1 MTAVASPPS
10 VQSGP
15 RLGWYPAVN
24 GGQGALNPS
33 SSDEG
38 LRMFMP
44 RKSVQ
49 RTNSS
54 SSLNSNSSSTTAIPA
69 NSQHSN
75 ASQASNESGTAP
87 SKKKPYK
94 YSSWS
99 NSKAEPVAGVTNAR
113 SQAVSAPPS
122 GTTASS
128 AMSALHQPSPIVPSQ
143 HVLQPQQQNNA
154 RLPNGA
160 LPNDPPAILSLLPIN
175 GTFERKQITV
185 PYYPE
190 VLRIGRQTNAKT
202 VPTQVNGYFDSK
214 VLSRQHAEVWAD
226 RAGKI
231 WIRDV
236 KSSNGTF
243 VNGQRLSPENRDSE
257 PHELRE
263 HDTLELGIDIVSEDQ
278 KSIVHHKVSAKV
290 EHAGV
295 YGPNMN
301 ILDLNLGDIDPTA
314 GGGLLPSHLSQP
326 LSHMR
331 GRPGSSASMGSN
343 RSGQSAAGNQL
354 GMLRQQ
360 RQMNYWLSPVSIEQV
375 VKRLSSEMKQAK
387 QQTHDL
393 NQTNNF
399 LSHLVS
405 HELVEKERA
414 KLSPVETHNNNGRL
428 LNGRPKMPKVD
439 QISRFSDPPAPP
451 PQQPLPEKPDA
462 LPRGNPESLPPSG
475 LKRSDTEK
483 PKGPAS
489 TSANRE
495 SSQILSLIEALSNAK
510 KDLDAQ
516 GARVKELEQ
525 LLLEERAA
533 RAQAEERARNLEGQ
547 TIKQDA
553 KSEVEAAFELSSTP
567 DDSTT
572 VAEQETVVLPPQA
585 EVSKQAPD
593 SALSQAIKTPPDV
606 TSEQLQ
612 RRIDNMIADMD
623 EMRKQVAK
631 YKQCAEKAESE
642 AFESRKTLAEMIETI
657 RNTRI
662 ELPPDPSAGTSIGLD
677 SSHSEAD
684 SLVDA
689 FNKNLTQ
696 LGSQHDTSSTSHHLH
711 LASKDGY
718 ETYVKQRHKT
728 MLDQSTPYASML
740 GVVLLGVGIMAYL
753 NGWQKGDR

>member
-15 RLGWYPAVN
+15 LGWYLAVN
-24 GGQGALNPS
+24 GAKGALAHS
-33 SSDEG
+33 RSDEG

-54 SSLNSNSSSTTAIPA
+54 SSLNSTSSTTSTVSA

-75 ASQASNESGTAP
+75 ASLASNESGSAP

-94 YSSWS
+94 YSWS
-99 NSKAEPVAGVTNAR
+99 NSKAEPVSGVTNAR
-113 SQAVSAPPS
+113 SQTVSAPPS
-122 GTTASS
+122 GTAASP
-128 AMSALHQPSPIVPSQ
+128 AMSAPHQASPLLSSP
-143 HVLQPQQQNNA
+143 HALQSQQQNGA
-154 RLPNGA
+154 RLTNGGG
-160 LPNDPPAILSLLPIN
+160 LHCDPPAILSLLPIN

-185 PYYPE
+185 PYFPE
-190 VLRIGRQTNAKT
+190 VLRVGRQTNAKT
-202 VPTQVNGYFDSK
+202 IPTPINGYFDSK

-290 EHAGV
+290 EHAGI

-301 ILDLNLGDIDPTA
+301 ILDLNFGDIDPTA
-314 GGGLLPSHLSQP
+314 GGGLLPPHLSHP

-331 GRPGSSASMGSN
+331 GRPGSSASIGSN
-343 RSGQSAAGNQL
+343 RSNQGAAGNHMGL
-354 GMLRQQ
+354 LHQQ
-360 RQMNYWLSPVSIEQV
+360 RQMNYWLSPISIEQV

-387 QQTHDL
+387 QQAHDL

-399 LSHLVS
+399 LSHLVNF
-405 HELVEKERA
+405 ETLEKERP
-414 KLSPVETHNNNGRL
+414 KPSPTENHNGGRL

-462 LPRGNPESLPPSG
+462 PSRGIPDSVPQAS

-483 PKGPAS
+483 ARLPM
-489 TSANRE
+489 TSPINRE
-495 SSQILSLIEALSNAK
+495 SSQILSLIEALANAK

-516 GARVKELEQ
+516 GARVKELED

-533 RAQAEERARNLEGQ
+533 REQAEERARNLEA
-547 TIKQDA
+547 KPLNQDVRP
-553 KSEVEAAFELSSTP
+553 EVEAAFEPPSAPDDNTLVAEKESGIEPSESELSKPAPNSIPPQPSKLSSDLT
-567 DDSTT
+567 
-572 VAEQETVVLPPQA
+572 
-585 EVSKQAPD
+585 
-593 SALSQAIKTPPDV
+593 SQL
-606 TSEQLQ
+606 LQ
-612 RRIDNMIADMD
+612 RRLDNMSAEMD
-623 EMRKQVAK
+623 EMRKQVVI
-631 YKQCAEKAESE
+631 YKQSAQKAENEASE
-642 AFESRKTLAEMIETI
+642 TRKTLAQMIEKI
-657 RNTRI
+657 RNTHT
-662 ELPPDPSAGTSIGLD
+662 ETPPHSPAEATSIGLANNKTKTD
-677 SSHSEAD
+677 V
-684 SLVDA
+684 LVDS
-689 FNKNLTQ
+689 FNKNLDQPNCQRYASSNSHQ
-696 LGSQHDTSSTSHHLH
+696 LD
-711 LASKDGY
+711 LASKEAY
-718 ETYVKQRHKT
+718 EAYVKQRHKN
-728 MLDQSTPYASML
+728 MLDQSVPYASML

-753 NGWQKGDR
+753 NGWQRGDK

>member
-10 VQSGP
+10 VQSGH
-15 RLGWYPAVN
+15 RLGWYPAVD
-24 GGQGALNPS
+24 GGQGTLTPS

-54 SSLNSNSSSTTAIPA
+54 SSLNSVSSSTSTISA
-69 NSQHSN
+69 NSQHSDATH
-75 ASQASNESGTAP
+75 ASSESGTAL

-94 YSSWS
+94 YSWS
-99 NSKAEPVAGVTNAR
+99 NSKAEPVSGVTNAR
-113 SQAVSAPPS
+113 SQPVSAPPS

-128 AMSALHQPSPIVPSQ
+128 AMSALHQPTPIVPSQ
-143 HVLQPQQQNNA
+143 HALQTQQQNGT
-154 RLPNGA
+154 RLTNGA
-160 LPNDPPAILSLLPIN
+160 LPSDPPAILSLLPVN

-185 PYYPE
+185 PYFPE
-190 VLRIGRQTNAKT
+190 VLRVGRQTNAKT
-202 VPTQVNGYFDSK
+202 VPTPVNGYFDSK

-290 EHAGV
+290 EHAGI

-301 ILDLNLGDIDPTA
+301 ILDLSLGDIDPTA

-331 GRPGSSASMGSN
+331 GRPGSAASMGSN
-343 RSGQSAAGNQL
+343 RSNPNAAGNNL
-354 GMLRQQ
+354 GMLHQQ
-360 RQMNYWLSPVSIEQV
+360 RQMNYWLSPISIEQV

-387 QQTHDL
+387 QQAHDL

-405 HELVEKERA
+405 HEILEKERA
-414 KLSPVETHNNNGRL
+414 KLSPTDSHNGGRL
-428 LNGRPKMPKVD
+428 ANGRPKMPKVD

-462 LPRGNPESLPPSG
+462 PPRGIPDSVPPTS

-483 PKGPAS
+483 PKPPIHHPV
-489 TSANRE
+489 NRE
-495 SSQILSLIEALSNAK
+495 SSQILSLIEALASAK

-516 GARVKELEQ
+516 GARVKELED
-525 LLLEERAA
+525 LLLTERAA
-533 RAQAEERARNLEGQ
+533 RERAEERARNLEGSSL
-547 TIKQDA
+547 KQET
-553 KSEVEAAFELSSTP
+553 KSDVEGAFEPPAAPENGATTAEEETLIEPCDLENSKP
-567 DDSTT
+567 KADSTHPQFSKISSD
-572 VAEQETVVLPPQA
+572 AISEHLQERL
-585 EVSKQAPD
+585 
-593 SALSQAIKTPPDV
+593 
-606 TSEQLQ
+606 
-612 RRIDNMIADMD
+612 DNMIVEMD
-623 EMRKQVAK
+623 EMRKEVAK
-631 YKQCAEKAESE
+631 YKHSAERAENE
-642 AFESRKTLAEMIETI
+642 ASESRKTLAEMIEQIRSTSSEISPNPSPETI
-657 RNTRI
+657 N
-662 ELPPDPSAGTSIGLD
+662 IGLD
-677 SSHSEAD
+677 NIQTEAD
-684 SLVDA
+684 SLA
-689 FNKNLTQ
+689 NSFSK
-696 LGSQHDTSSTSHHLH
+696 GPSQPNFPHDPSSTSHRFDIP
-711 LASKDGY
+711 SKEVYGA
-718 ETYVKQRHKT
+718 YVKQRHKN
-728 MLDQSTPYASML
+728 MLDHTAPYASML

-753 NGWQKGDR
+753 NGWQRGDK

>member
-10 VQSGP
+10 VQSGH
-15 RLGWYPAVN
+15 RLGWYPAVD
-24 GGQGALNPS
+24 GGQGTLTPS
-33 SSDEG
+33 GSDEG

-54 SSLNSNSSSTTAIPA
+54 SSLNSVSSSTSTISA

-75 ASQASNESGTAP
+75 ATHASNESGTSL

-94 YSSWS
+94 YSWS
-99 NSKAEPVAGVTNAR
+99 NSKAEPVSGVTNAR
-113 SQAVSAPPS
+113 SQPVSAPPS

-128 AMSALHQPSPIVPSQ
+128 AMSALHQPTPIVPSQ
-143 HVLQPQQQNNA
+143 HALQTQQQNGT
-154 RLPNGA
+154 RLTNGA
-160 LPNDPPAILSLLPIN
+160 LPSDPPAILSLLPVN

-185 PYYPE
+185 PYFPE
-190 VLRIGRQTNAKT
+190 VLRVGRQTNAKT
-202 VPTQVNGYFDSK
+202 VPTPVNGYFDSK

-290 EHAGV
+290 EHAGI

-331 GRPGSSASMGSN
+331 GRPGSAASMGSN
-343 RSGQSAAGNQL
+343 RSNQNAPGNHM
-354 GMLRQQ
+354 GMLHQQ
-360 RQMNYWLSPVSIEQV
+360 RQMNYWLSPISIEQV

-387 QQTHDL
+387 QQAHDL

-405 HELVEKERA
+405 HDILEKERA
-414 KLSPVETHNNNGRL
+414 KLSPTDSHNGGRL
-428 LNGRPKMPKVD
+428 VNGRPKMPKVD

-451 PQQPLPEKPDA
+451 PQQPLPEKPDT
-462 LPRGNPESLPPSG
+462 PPCGIPDSVPPTS

-483 PKGPAS
+483 PKPPIRPPV
-489 TSANRE
+489 NRE
-495 SSQILSLIEALSNAK
+495 SSQILSLIEALASAK

-516 GARVKELEQ
+516 GARVKELED
-525 LLLEERAA
+525 LLLTERAA
-533 RAQAEERARNLEGQ
+533 RERAEERARNLEGS
-547 TIKQDA
+547 TFKQEM
-553 KSEVEAAFELSSTP
+553 KSEVEATSEPLAAP
-567 DDSTT
+567 DNATVEKEILVQPLEPEGSKPVFDST
-572 VAEQETVVLPPQA
+572 QPQA
-585 EVSKQAPD
+585 SKVSSDVISENLQQRLD
-593 SALSQAIKTPPDV
+593 S
-606 TSEQLQ
+606 
-612 RRIDNMIADMD
+612 MIVEMD
-623 EMRKQVAK
+623 EMRKEVDK
-631 YKQCAEKAESE
+631 YKQSAERAENE
-642 AFESRKTLAEMIETI
+642 ASESRKTLAELIEQIRSTNTEISPNPSPETI
-657 RNTRI
+657 N
-662 ELPPDPSAGTSIGLD
+662 IGLD
-677 SSHSEAD
+677 NTQTEAD
-684 SLVDA
+684 ALANTFSKGRPCQPNFPHDA
-689 FNKNLTQ
+689 
-696 LGSQHDTSSTSHHLH
+696 SSTSRRLDV
-711 LASKDGY
+711 ASKEIYGA
-718 ETYVKQRHKT
+718 YVKQRHKN
-728 MLDQSTPYASML
+728 MLDHTAPYASML
-740 GVVLLGVGIMAYL
+740 GVVLIGVGIMAYL
-753 NGWQKGDR
+753 NGWQKGDK